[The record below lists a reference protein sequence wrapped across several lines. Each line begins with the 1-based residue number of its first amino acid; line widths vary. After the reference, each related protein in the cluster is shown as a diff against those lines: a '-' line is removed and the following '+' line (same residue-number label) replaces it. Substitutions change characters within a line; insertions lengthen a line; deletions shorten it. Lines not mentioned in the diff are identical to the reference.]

1 MEHSFDIDLAKKYGI
16 LEAIL
21 LKNLWFWIK
30 KNEANEKNFFDGT
43 YWTYNS
49 TKAFNELF
57 PYASESTI
65 KRTLKKLQDLG
76 LIKTGNYNEVAYDRT
91 LWYAFKPLG
100 IAIMSNRTMDDVK
113 SYNGMIQNDQ
123 PIPYNKPYNKPYIIN
138 KLEIKEKNKINYD
151 EFKEVYNQYCS
162 NLPKVSLLND
172 KRKSLIKKYLAEY
185 SIEDFKN
192 VCKFANQDNFL
203 IGNNTSKWK
212 ANFDYLIRID
222 KSTRILENNAEL
234 INKEKEDNQNKKV
247 YYNIDKLSKNERDK
261 LKKKEI
267 TIEELLKQGKVS
279 VIE

>member
-91 LWYAFKPLG
+91 LWYAFEPLG
-100 IAIMSNRTMDDVK
+100 IAIMSNRTMDDAK

-123 PIPYNKPYNKPYIIN
+123 PIPYNKPYNKPYNIN
-138 KLEIKEKNKINYD
+138 KTEIKEK
-151 EFKEVYNQYCS
+151 
-162 NLPKVSLLND
+162 
-172 KRKSLIKKYLAEY
+172 
-185 SIEDFKN
+185 
-192 VCKFANQDNFL
+192 
-203 IGNNTSKWK
+203 
-212 ANFDYLIRID
+212 
-222 KSTRILENNAEL
+222 
-234 INKEKEDNQNKKV
+234 
-247 YYNIDKLSKNERDK
+247 
-261 LKKKEI
+261 
-267 TIEELLKQGKVS
+267 
-279 VIE
+279 VI